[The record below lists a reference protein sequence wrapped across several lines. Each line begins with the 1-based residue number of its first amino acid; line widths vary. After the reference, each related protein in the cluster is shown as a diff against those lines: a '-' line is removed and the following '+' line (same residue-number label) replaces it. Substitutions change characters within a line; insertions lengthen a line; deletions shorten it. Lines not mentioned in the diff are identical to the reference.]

1 MACAAHWGEL
11 WKRALCILVT
21 PLKTAMP
28 GVWLREGPC
37 PVAVSFPEAG
47 LSLVLEAEGKELCVQ
62 CGVCGMT
69 KLFISQNS

>member
-1 MACAAHWGEL
+1 
-11 WKRALCILVT
+11 
-21 PLKTAMP
+21 MP
-28 GVWLREGPC
+28 GVWLREGPR